1 MAKIIDFMKSSQF
14 FRGTKM
20 SIVFF
25 LPLLS
30 AFFGCKN
37 TKEQSNSLGIYSNQ
51 NFSELKIDSQEI
63 VIYLKKTPIPEPIR
77 NEVVAFY
84 TNRNNQLGW
93 FNKGGMTC
101 AAPNFYNQL
110 QSYNHDFEDKS
121 LNNADLDTFMKEFD
135 TDEQHFLGDPKKVQL
150 LDLTLTTTFFKYAE
164 KVYGGT
170 TQKISN
176 LNWYIPRKKKNYQI
190 VIDSL
195 VSSELCEKLQEPVNQ
210 YYIRLRA
217 YLKRYRTVQ
226 KKGGFP
232 SVATQKKLL
241 SVGDSDSC
249 LLDLKKYLVLSND
262 LQTNDNSIVF
272 TDSTSNALKIF
283 QGRMGLL
290 ENGKLNQETITEI
303 NKPIE
308 ARIKQMMV
316 NMERLRWIPMKM
328 EQNYL
333 LVNIPEFK
341 LHIFENE
348 KPLWNTNVVV
358 GKKMNQTTVFRG
370 NMSQIVLNPYWGV
383 PTSIVKNELLPR
395 IVQNSNYLADNN
407 IEVTDGNYRQL
418 PGKNNALGKM
428 KFMFPNNFHIYL
440 HDTPSKELF
449 EKTKRA
455 FSHGCIRVE
464 NPKKLV
470 DYLLR
475 NNNKWT
481 PNKVNEVL
489 QTDLQTGIKISPTV
503 PVYIAYFTAWVDVNG
518 KLNFRN
524 DIYNLDQKLSKE
536 VFENQ

>member
-1 MAKIIDFMKSSQF
+1 MLKTIDFMKSAQF
-14 FRGTKM
+14 FRAIKI
-20 SIVFF
+20 SIFFF
-25 LPLLS
+25 LPQLN

-63 VIYLKKTPIPEPIR
+63 RTYIKKNTIPEPIR

-84 TNRNNQLGW
+84 ANRNNQLGW
-93 FNKGGMTC
+93 FNRGGMTC

-121 LNNADLDTFMKEFD
+121 LNNIDLDTLMKEFD
-135 TDEQHFLGDPKKVQL
+135 TDEQQFLGDPKKVQL
-150 LDLTLTTTFFKYAE
+150 LDLTLTTTFFRYAE

-170 TQKISN
+170 TQKIAN
-176 LNWYIPRKKKNYQI
+176 LEWYIPRKKKNYQV

-210 YYIRLRA
+210 YYIRLRE
-217 YLKRYRTVQ
+217 YLKRYRIVQ

-232 SVATQKKLL
+232 SVITQKKLL

-290 ENGKLNQETITEI
+290 ENGKLDQETVTEI

-308 ARIKQMMV
+308 GRIKQMMV

-348 KPLWNTNVVV
+348 RPLWNTNVVV
-358 GKKMNQTTVFRG
+358 GKKMKQTTVFRG

-383 PTSIVKNELLPR
+383 PTSIVKNEILPR

-407 IEVTDGNYRQL
+407 IEVIDGNYRQL
-418 PGKNNALGKM
+418 PGKKNALGKM

-489 QTDLQTGIKISPTV
+489 LTDVQTDINISPTV

-524 DIYNLDQKLSKE
+524 DVYNLDQKLLKE